1 MTARSPVRKQ
11 HQIKRI
17 GGLGDLAD
25 SYGALLCDVWG
36 VVHNGVRAYSD
47 AVEALC
53 AFRESHGPVVLIT
66 NAPRPAAL
74 VERQLDELN
83 VPRAAYDAVVTSGDV
98 TRSAVAARLGAKVL
112 HIGPERDLGFY
123 DGLGV
128 ELVDQDEEAELI
140 SCTGLFDDTSESPED
155 YRLRFAGLAG
165 RDLTFVCANPDI
177 VVERGDQLIW
187 CCGALARLYAELG
200 GRTVL
205 AGKPFS
211 PIYDAALKILGEPDR
226 ANVLTIGDGLYTDIK
241 GACDY
246 GLDAL
251 FVTGGIHAADFG
263 PVDDPDP
270 AVVARR
276 LRQDGLAAVAIIPK
290 LKWAKTE
297 MDLN

>member
-1 MTARSPVRKQ
+1 MTARFPAGAE
-11 HQIKRI
+11 HQIKQI

-74 VERQLDELN
+74 VELQLDELN
-83 VPRAAYDAVVTSGDV
+83 VPHAAYDAVVTSGDV
-98 TRSAVAARLGAKVL
+98 TRSAVAARPGAKVL
-112 HIGPERDLGFY
+112 HIGPQRDLGFY
-123 DGLGV
+123 DGLDI
-128 ELVDQDEEAELI
+128 ELVDHDEEAELV

-155 YRLRFAGLAG
+155 YRLRFAGLAA
-165 RDLTFVCANPDI
+165 RDLTLVCANPDI
-177 VVERGDQLIW
+177 VVERGDQMIW
-187 CCGALARLYAELG
+187 CGGALARLYGELG

-211 PIYDAALKILGEPDR
+211 PIYDAALEAIGEPDK
-226 ANVLTIGDGLYTDIK
+226 ASVLTIGDGLYTDIK
-241 GACDY
+241 GACNY

-251 FVTGGIHAADFG
+251 FVTGSIHAADFG

-270 AVVARR
+270 AVVAKR

-297 MDLN
+297 MALN

>member
-1 MTARSPVRKQ
+1 MTVKPAAKSQ
-11 HQIKRI
+11 NHLDMID
-17 GGLGDLAD
+17 GLGDLAGR
-25 SYGALLCDVWG
+25 YGALLCDVWG
-36 VVHNGVRAYSD
+36 VVHNGLHAFSD

-53 AFRESHGPVVLIT
+53 AFRESQGPVVLIT

-74 VERQLDELN
+74 VELQLDKLN

-98 TRSAVAARLGAKVL
+98 TRSAVAVRPGAKVL
-112 HIGPERDLGFY
+112 HIGPGRDLGFY
-123 DGLGV
+123 DGLGIA
-128 ELVDQDEEAELI
+128 LVDKDEDAELI

-155 YRLRFAGLAG
+155 YRLRFAGLAA
-165 RDLTFVCANPDI
+165 RDLTLVCANPDI

-187 CCGALARLYAELG
+187 CGGALARLYAELG

-211 PIYDAALKILGEPDR
+211 PIYDAAMKALGAPDK
-226 ANVLTIGDGLYTDIK
+226 ASVLTIGDGLYTDIR

-270 AVVARR
+270 AVVAKR
-276 LRQDGLAAVAIIPK
+276 LSQDGLAAVALIPK
-290 LKWAKTE
+290 LKWAQTE